1 MNKKIID
8 IIDVLFYTLF
18 YTAQN
23 LIRISAATPISFI
36 FLYLAVSLDKDPAI
50 ISTLTLFQT
59 ILTTL
64 KCSAP
69 LILLFLPFYDYEKRR
84 QHREHLT
91 KIGIISYSIAWG
103 ISLISIILLPSN
115 L

>member
-8 IIDVLFYTLF
+8 IIDILFYTLF

-36 FLYLAVSLDKDPAI
+36 FLYLAASLYKDPAI
-50 ISTLTLFQT
+50 CSTLTPFQT
-59 ILTTL
+59 ILITI

-69 LILLFLPFYDYEKRR
+69 LILFFLPFYDYEKRL
-84 QHREHLT
+84 QHSEYLT
-91 KIGIISYSIAWG
+91 KIGIISYSIAWF
-103 ISLISIILLPSN
+103 ISFISIILLPSMH
-115 L
+115 